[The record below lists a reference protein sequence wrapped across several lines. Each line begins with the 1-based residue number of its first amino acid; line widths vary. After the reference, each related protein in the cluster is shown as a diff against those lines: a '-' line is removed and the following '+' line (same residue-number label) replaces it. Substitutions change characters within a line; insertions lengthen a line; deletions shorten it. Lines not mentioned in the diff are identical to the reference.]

1 MVSCVFYKLKQL
13 SIFTAMGVLCH
24 MNQRIPQAL
33 IGKLKKM
40 NDWTRDLRVLQEE
53 TVPRRRITDEDGD

>member
-1 MVSCVFYKLKQL
+1 
-13 SIFTAMGVLCH
+13 MGVVCH

-40 NDWTRDLRVLQEE
+40 NDWTTDLRVLQEE